1 MTLFCCYPK
10 CVAQV
15 LHIYESEWIL
25 IELPNQTV
33 QTYWLCGACTPQ
45 MRLVYD
51 PNEGG
56 VKIVP
61 RLGAKK
67 PVAGETV
74 GDGDSTRK
82 AA

>member
-1 MTLFCCYPK
+1 MILFCCYPK
-10 CVAQV
+10 CVAEI
-15 LHIYESEWIL
+15 LHMYESEWTL

-51 PNEGG
+51 PNDG

-61 RLGAKK
+61 RLAAKK
-67 PVAGETV
+67 PAAGETV

>member
-1 MTLFCCYPK
+1 MILSCCYPK

-15 LHIYESEWIL
+15 PYIYESEWTV
-25 IELPNQTV
+25 IELPHQIP

-51 PNEGG
+51 MHDG

-67 PVAGETV
+67 PAARETV
-74 GDGDSTRK
+74 GYTDATSR